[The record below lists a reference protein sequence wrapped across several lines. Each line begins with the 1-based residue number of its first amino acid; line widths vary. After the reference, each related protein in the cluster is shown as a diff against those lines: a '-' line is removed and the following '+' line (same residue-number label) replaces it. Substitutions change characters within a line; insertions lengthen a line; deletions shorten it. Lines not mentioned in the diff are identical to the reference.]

1 MIIKMVEFLTLTF
14 QISVLVF
21 VIGSMVS
28 MGLGLTVKQI
38 IDPLKNVRLV
48 ILALVANFILVPLLV
63 FLMNKIIPLNSG
75 FRIGFILLSIA
86 AGAPFLPK
94 LADIARSNV
103 AFSIGLMLLLMIVTI
118 FYLPLVLPQLLEGA
132 QVRSWDI
139 AKSLITLMLI
149 PLILALLFRAWLEKP
164 AGKLQ
169 PVFAKLTNL
178 AMLLLTIS
186 LVILNS
192 KHLIDMI
199 GMPLLAIVVF
209 LVVAM
214 AIGYLLGGPGKDTR
228 VVLALG
234 TGQRNISAAIL
245 VATQNFKDPDI
256 TLLLVS
262 VAIFGLF
269 IMIPYAKSVARHGG

>member
-1 MIIKMVEFLTLTF
+1 MVEFLTMTF
-14 QISVLVF
+14 KISVLIF
-21 VIGSMVS
+21 VVGSMVS
-28 MGLGLTVKQI
+28 MGLSLTVKQI

-48 ILALVANFILVPLLV
+48 ILALVANFILVPALV
-63 FLMNKIIPLNSG
+63 FLMNRIIPLSSG
-75 FRIGFILLSIA
+75 FGIGLILLSIA

-103 AFSIGLMLLLMIVTI
+103 AFSIGLMLLLMVVTI
-118 FYLPLVLPQLLEGA
+118 FYLPLVLPHLLEGA
-132 QVRSWDI
+132 QVSSWDI

-164 AGKLQ
+164 AAKLQ

-178 AMLLLTIS
+178 AMLVLTIA

-192 KHLIDMI
+192 KHLISMI

-256 TLLLVS
+256 TLMLVS

-269 IMIPYAKSVARHGG
+269 IMIPYAKSMARHAG